1 MVRKGKRN
9 SFCLQKRILMSH
21 FPRQRFMNAINE
33 DTMHQA
39 SISGISFII
48 TIIRGQTPVG

>member
-1 MVRKGKRN
+1 
-9 SFCLQKRILMSH
+9 
-21 FPRQRFMNAINE
+21 MNVEN
-33 DTMHQA
+33 TMHQA

>member
-1 MVRKGKRN
+1 
-9 SFCLQKRILMSH
+9 
-21 FPRQRFMNAINE
+21 MNAINE